1 MVEPKFRKMIKTK
14 QVESKEENKE
24 ESKEENKE
32 EIASEVKNIGE
43 ESIDVIKIRQ
53 AAILA
58 GKDIKERVEMM
69 KRRIEKLEKQ
79 QGIRE

>member
-14 QVESKEENKE
+14 QVESKEE
-24 ESKEENKE
+24 S
-32 EIASEVKNIGE
+32 ASEVKNIGE
-43 ESIDVIKIRQ
+43 ESIDAVKIRES
-53 AAILA
+53 AILA

-79 QGIRE
+79 RGIRE

>member
-14 QVESKEENKE
+14 QVESKEEDKE
-24 ESKEENKE
+24 ESKEESAN
-32 EIASEVKNIGE
+32 EVKNIGE
-43 ESIDVIKIRQ
+43 EGIDTVKIRES
-53 AAILA
+53 AILA

-79 QGIRE
+79 RGIRE

>member
-24 ESKEENKE
+24 E
-32 EIASEVKNIGE
+32 IASKVKNIGE
-43 ESIDVIKIRQ
+43 ESIDIIKIRES
-53 AAILA
+53 AILA